1 MRVAEHHTEAA
12 LQALAK
18 DQDDARLRVQLQ
30 AIVLAKQKRPAPDIA
45 KALGHGRRTVQ
56 QWVLDYNIGGIQG
69 LADKRGG
76 NHRHLTREQ
85 EQQLRER
92 LDAGPTPEDGVCA
105 LRAADVRSII
115 QKEFGKVYKP
125 SGVYDLLHRLGYSY
139 LCPRP
144 RHPQSSQEAQ
154 DDFKKTWSH
163 RSSKSRSII
172 PIGRCGSISRTRPA
186 LASRAR

>member
-1 MRVAEHHTEAA
+1 MRVAEHHTEEA

-45 KALGHGRRTVQ
+45 KNLGHGRRTVQ
-56 QWVLDYNIGGIQG
+56 QWVHDYNLGGIKG

-76 NHRHLTREQ
+76 NHRHLTPEQ
-85 EQQLRER
+85 EQQLRQR
-92 LDAGPTPEDGVCA
+92 LDAGPTPEDGVCS

-115 QKEFGKVYKP
+115 QNEFGKVYKP

-154 DDFKKTWSH
+154 DDFKKTLAR
-163 RSSKSRSII
+163 RSSKFRRTI
-172 PIGRCGSISRTRPA
+172 PISRCGSISRTRPA
-186 LASRAR
+186 LANRAR

>member
-1 MRVAEHHTEAA
+1 MRVAEHHTDEA
-12 LQALAK
+12 LQSLAK
-18 DQDDARLRVQLQ
+18 EQSDARLRVQLQ

-45 KALGHGRRTVQ
+45 KNLGHGRRTVQ
-56 QWVLDYNIGGIQG
+56 QWVHDYNLGGLQG

-76 NHRHLTREQ
+76 NHRHLTDEQ

-92 LDAGPTPEDGVCA
+92 LDAGPTPEDGVCS

-115 QKEFGKVYKP
+115 QREFGKVYKP

-154 DDFKKTWSH
+154 DEFKKKWSP
-163 RSSKSRSII
+163 RSTRSR
-172 PIGRCGSISRTRPA
+172 PITPTSR
-186 LASRAR
+186 

>member
-1 MRVAEHHTEAA
+1 MRVAEHHAGEA
-12 LQALAK
+12 LQTLAK
-18 DQDDARLRVQLQ
+18 GQDDARLRVQLQ
-30 AIVLAKQKRPAPDIA
+30 AIVLAKQKKTAPDIA
-45 KALGHGRRTVQ
+45 KNLGHSRRTVQ
-56 QWVLDYNIGGIQG
+56 QWVHDYNLGGIEG

-76 NHRHLTREQ
+76 NHRYLTEEQ

-92 LDAGPTPEDGVCA
+92 LNAGPIPEDGVCS

-125 SGVYDLLHRLGYSY
+125 SGIYDLLHRLDYSY

-154 DDFKKTWSH
+154 DDFKKKWPP
-163 RSSKSRSII
+163 RSNRSRQII
-172 PIGRCGSISRTRPA
+172 PTSR
-186 LASRAR
+186 